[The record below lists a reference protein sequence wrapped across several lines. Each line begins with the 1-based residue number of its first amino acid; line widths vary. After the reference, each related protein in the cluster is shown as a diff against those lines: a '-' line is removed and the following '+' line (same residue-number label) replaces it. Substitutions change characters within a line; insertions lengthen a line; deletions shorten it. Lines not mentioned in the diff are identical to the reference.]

1 MSFQGGFPTFPPQGG
16 GGGPI
21 VLSGD
26 ATGMSNANTVVA
38 IQNQPWSPTAPTVV
52 NQVPTWSGTAW
63 VPGMASVSLP
73 VELGLTY
80 TTPPTLEGQ
89 LYSYTANNTV
99 DLSISDTDTKA
110 VAFAGV
116 WTVGQAGLQ
125 TVRGYPIYIRFA
137 PGLTVTPVVGGIT
150 VYLSDADPGLATNV
164 PPSTIGNF
172 IKPIG
177 SIVDGSMYNPA
188 APTGSLALCIL
199 DPQPLVAI

>member
-1 MSFQGGFPTFPPQGG
+1 MSQLFGFPTFPESG

-21 VLSGD
+21 TLNGD
-26 ATGMSNANTVVA
+26 ATGASNANTVVA
-38 IQNQPWSPTAPTVV
+38 IRNQPWSPTAPTVV
-52 NQVPTWSGTAW
+52 GQVPTWSGTAW
-63 VPGMASVSLP
+63 VPGMASLSLP

-99 DLSISDTDTKA
+99 DLSVSDTDTKA

-116 WTVGQAGLQ
+116 WTVAQAGLK
-125 TVRGYPIYIRFA
+125 TIRGYPIHIRFA
-137 PGLTVTPVVGGIT
+137 PGLTVVGGKT
-150 VYLSDADPGLATNV
+150 VYLSDDDPGLATNV

-177 SIVDGSMYNPA
+177 SIVDGSMYNPLDG
-188 APTGSLALCIL
+188 TGSLALCIL
-199 DPQPLVAI
+199 DPQPLVIIS